1 MEGKIWFL
9 EKTELDLC
17 QTMNKKIGVP
27 CSATGIPLGDIQKME
42 LCICLIFCTL
52 CKLLFL

>member
-27 CSATGIPLGDIQKME
+27 CSATGIPLGDI
-42 LCICLIFCTL
+42 
-52 CKLLFL
+52 